1 MSKLPV
7 LRIGRLAIDPPF
19 ILGGMG
25 VRSTDHSLVSAVAN
39 CGMAGTIAAVALI
52 PEHCR
57 VRDYVQESNA
67 GLAEEIRLSR
77 KLTSGVVG
85 VNIMVAATNYDSLV
99 RTAVSEKVDYIISGA
114 GLPLALPSLAKDSG
128 ACLIPI
134 VSSARAAEIICKRWW
149 NKDGYLP
156 DAIVVEGAMAGGHLG
171 FSLDEVSAWGERSL
185 ESVCAQ
191 VITVAQRYGDM
202 AGRHIPVVAAG
213 GVYDGT
219 DIARLFRI
227 GVEGVQM
234 ATRFLATDEC
244 SMHAN
249 CKQLIVDS
257 EEKDMS
263 ILRSPVGMPG
273 RAVMNDLVGR
283 ITRGEKTPFSCPYHC
298 LKTCNPATAP
308 FCIAAALIGAHKGDA
323 KNGLIM
329 AGRNAYRIHEIVP
342 VRKLV
347 DDLVAETL
355 AALELAPTK

>member
-1 MSKLPV
+1 MGNLPT
-7 LRIGRLAIDPPF
+7 LRIGNLQINPPF

-52 PEHCR
+52 PKACKG
-57 VRDYVQESNA
+57 RDYVEESCL

-77 KLTSGVVG
+77 QLTGGIVG
-85 VNIMVAATNYDSLV
+85 VNIMVATTNYESLV
-99 RTAVSEKVDYIISGA
+99 RTAVKEKVDYIISGA

-134 VSSARAAEIICKRWW
+134 VSSARAAEIVCKRWW
-149 NKDGYLP
+149 NKEGYIP

-171 FSLDEVSAWGERSL
+171 FSLEEVSAWHDRSL

-191 VITVAQRYGDM
+191 VIAVARKYEDIG
-202 AGRHIPVVAAG
+202 GHHIPVVAAG
-213 GVYDGT
+213 GVYDGS
-219 DIARLFRI
+219 DIARMFRV

-257 EEKDMS
+257 EEKDMT
-263 ILRSPVGMPG
+263 IIRSPVGMPG
-273 RAVMNDLVGR
+273 RAIMNDLVGR
-283 ITRGEKTPFSCPYHC
+283 ITRGEKTPFACPYHC
-298 LKTCNPATAP
+298 LKTCNPAEAP
-308 FCIAAALIGAHKGDA
+308 FCIAAALIAAHKGDA
-323 KNGLIM
+323 RNGLIM
-329 AGRNAYRIHEIVP
+329 AGRNAYRIHEIMP

-347 DDLVAETL
+347 DQLVAETL
-355 AALELAPTK
+355 AALEPAPAR